1 MAGKFDIM
9 RNVQKD
15 APKKDAPQNDAHMAG
30 PLLKRSIAYV
40 EDDARF
46 RFHFAQLLSP
56 LDVAGRIRTFAS
68 AESFLAEV
76 ETRCDTDQA
85 LPWDLVFMD
94 LGLPG
99 MGGVEA
105 IARLKDVYPRTLVLA
120 LTVFED
126 PAQILAAISAG
137 ADGYL
142 LKTSPPEAL
151 LRDIDHA
158 LRHGAGF
165 SPALADAILDL
176 VRKGSARAASP
187 ESSPLSK
194 RQIEVLKG
202 LSEGDS
208 YRVIAENHNI
218 SLDTVRSHVRHIYSY
233 LHVKTA
239 REAVSKALKKKLI

>member
-1 MAGKFDIM
+1 MGLVAAGKLDIM
-9 RNVQKD
+9 HDVQKD
-15 APKKDAPQNDAHMAG
+15 PPMAAT
-30 PLLKRSIAYV
+30 PLKRTIAYV

-46 RFHFAQLLSP
+46 RFHFAQWLAP
-56 LDVAGRIRTFAS
+56 FDAAGRIRTFAS
-68 AESFLAEV
+68 AESFLTEV
-76 ETRCDTDQA
+76 ETCRDSNQA

-99 MGGVEA
+99 LGGAEA
-105 IARLKDVYPRTLVLA
+105 IATLKDAYPKTLILA

-142 LKTSPPEAL
+142 LKTTPPETL

-158 LRHGAGF
+158 LRHGSGF

-176 VRKGSARAASP
+176 VRKGAARTVKP
-187 ESSPLSK
+187 EASPLSK

-208 YRVIAENHNI
+208 YRVIAENYNI

-233 LHVKTA
+233 LHVNTA
-239 REAVSKALKKKLI
+239 REAVSKALKKKII